1 MRDLDKE
8 ELINCDASCLKMQCK
23 KDKEKGECMETSQD
37 GNIISWEVL
46 RGFLTIRP
54 EALSTSYTRL
64 PTGDREQR
72 LAEIRSAHE
81 LAR

>member
-37 GNIISWEVL
+37 GNIIS
-46 RGFLTIRP
+46 
-54 EALSTSYTRL
+54 
-64 PTGDREQR
+64 
-72 LAEIRSAHE
+72 
-81 LAR
+81 